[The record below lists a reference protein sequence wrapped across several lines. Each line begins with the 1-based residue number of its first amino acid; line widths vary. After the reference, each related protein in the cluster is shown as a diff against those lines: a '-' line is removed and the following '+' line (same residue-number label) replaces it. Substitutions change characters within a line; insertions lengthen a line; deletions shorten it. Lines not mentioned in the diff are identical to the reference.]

1 MTGLA
6 EVHRQRTR
14 LDAKFK
20 KVEAFG
26 FDAELQSDYAKYLCV
41 LTSGFLENSLY
52 ELLVGYS
59 KAKSSPAIARYVE
72 AQMNRWINPGSEKI
86 VSLLGSFSPEWRAHI
101 DSYLVDEKKEAVN
114 SLVALRHKI
123 AHGES
128 VGTSY
133 SQVKG
138 YFDVVSKLV
147 DEIAVT
153 LGA

>member
-1 MTGLA
+1 MNGLI

-20 KVEAFG
+20 RISSVV

-41 LTSGFLENSLY
+41 LTTGFLECALY
-52 ELLVGYS
+52 ELLVAYS
-59 KAKSSPAIARYVE
+59 KDKSAPASAKFIES
-72 AQMNRWINPGSEKI
+72 QLNRWANPGAEKI
-86 VSLLGSFSPEWRAHI
+86 TSLLGSFDVAWRSKI
-101 DSYLVDEKKEAVN
+101 EIYLVDEKKDAVN

-147 DEIAVT
+147 DEIASVVT
-153 LGA
+153 